1 MNFLGQVWDWFLNG
15 DHWTGKEG
23 IPNLT
28 RQHIEMTV
36 TALVFAALLA
46 IPVGLWL
53 GHKQRGGFAAINV
66 SNFGRALPS
75 YALLLFGVTYF
86 GIGNP
91 PSWLTSIG
99 VNSIP
104 VFIALVLLGIPPI
117 LTNTFVG
124 MSGVDADLRESAR
137 GMGMSGAQSLRKVEL
152 PVALPLIMTG
162 IRTAA
167 VAIVATATLAAL
179 VDAGGLGRLIVDG
192 QGEQDLPR
200 LFAGALCV
208 ALLAIAVE
216 YGLAAIQ
223 RMVVPKGLREDTAN
237 PSELEGPV
245 DASMVPEPQITTP
258 TPSGGKAA

>member
-1 MNFLGQVWDWFLNG
+1 MNFLGQVWEFFANG
-15 DHWTGKEG
+15 DNWTGKEG

-28 RQHIEMTV
+28 RQHVEMTV
-36 TALVFAALLA
+36 TALVFAAVLA

-53 GHKQRGGFAAINV
+53 GHKQRGGFVAINV

-91 PSWLTSIG
+91 PAFLTTIG

-104 VFIALVLLGIPPI
+104 VFIALVLLAIPPI
-117 LTNTFVG
+117 LTNTYVG
-124 MSGVDADLRESAR
+124 MSSVDADLRESAR
-137 GMGMSGAQSLRKVEL
+137 GMGMRGTQSLRKVEL

-192 QGEQDLPR
+192 QNVQDFPK
-200 LFAGALCV
+200 LFAGALLV
-208 ALLAIAVE
+208 AALALIVE
-216 YGLAAIQ
+216 YGLAAVQ
-223 RMVVPKGLREDTAN
+223 LLVVPKGLRAERAAR
-237 PSELEGPV
+237 SEVDGPV
-245 DASMVPEPQITTP
+245 DASMVPEPQLTT
-258 TPSGGKAA
+258 TTDTGGTAP

>member
-36 TALVFAALLA
+36 SALLVAALLA
-46 IPVGLWL
+46 IPIGLWL
-53 GHKQRGGFAAINV
+53 GHRQRGGFVAINV

-91 PSWLTSIG
+91 PTFLTTIG

-137 GMGMSGAQSLRKVEL
+137 GMGMTGPQSLRKVEL
-152 PVALPLIMTG
+152 PVAMPLIMAG

-192 QGEQDLPR
+192 QGEFDKPR

-208 ALLAIAVE
+208 AVLALIVE
-216 YGLAAIQ
+216 YGLAAVQ
-223 RMVVPKGLREDTAN
+223 RVVVPKGLREETATN
-237 PSELEGPV
+237 SEIDGVL
-245 DASMVPEPQITTP
+245 DASMVPDTQLTTTTP
-258 TPSGGKAA
+258 TGGKAP